1 MDRTKTKV
9 CAHGRN
15 RMSNCKWCSPHLQCE
30 HNRLRRRCVAC
41 TGGCEHGKKPN
52 ACMHCNPNLMCKHSL
67 WKYSC
72 KLCNTPKL
80 KNTAA
85 FMKVPA
91 VPQPKIIRVK
101 TRVKAND
108 QFMKAVRYC
117 TAPDGEDATRAGAA
131 PEAGADPQDQQ
142 ASSLLSYD
150 MQRELVQSLWRDTV

>member
-1 MDRTKTKV
+1 MDGTKTKV

-80 KNTAA
+80 KNTATFVKVPA
-85 FMKVPA
+85 VVPA

-101 TRVKAND
+101 TRVNAND

-117 TAPDGEDATRAGAA
+117 TAPDGEDTGAGAA
-131 PEAGADPQDQQ
+131 GDEQ
-142 ASSLLSYD
+142 ASSFLSYD
-150 MQRELVQSLWRDTV
+150 MQRELAQALWRGAV